1 MTNKKKIS
9 PLSTALGTSFTI
21 SLTVSPA
28 ALATENPFEVTSLES
43 GYMVADAHEGKC
55 GEGKC
60 GDKKD
65 SEGKCGDKK
74 DSEGKCGD
82 KKDSEGK
89 CGEGKCGE
97 GKCGSKET

>member
-1 MTNKKKIS
+1 MADKNKIS
-9 PLSTALGTSFTI
+9 SLGTALVASFTI
-21 SLTVSPA
+21 NLTVSPVVNA
-28 ALATENPFEVTSLES
+28 ADNPFEVTSLGS
-43 GYMVADAHEGKC
+43 GYMVVDAHEGKC

-60 GDKKD
+60 G
-65 SEGKCGDKK
+65 EGKCGDKK